1 MFAIS
6 KKVTNKNILD
16 EKENFLSKSKRQKA
30 DVFRPPLHFK
40 LMNKSV

>member
-6 KKVTNKNILD
+6 KKVTNKNIID
-16 EKENFLSKSKRQKA
+16 EKENFLSKLSKQNA
-30 DVFRPPLHFK
+30 DVFRAPLHFK